1 MASVATNCVTV
12 LLGTQGVHTW
22 TIPNPWVPFL
32 NMTIKGNSDFEYTGT
47 GIPTIG
53 EEIHNRTSY
62 LGGSTYHSSSLGG
75 APQHQFVP
83 SANELLGKKGANLGL
98 IGFGVHHNSS
108 LANRSVQFA
117 AGRLQQPNDYDQDPN
132 ATTQGVPYSTS
143 YPSVY
148 TVGIHFGLSGHAM
161 SKFGHKR
168 VYNGH
173 NKGYFI
179 DQVTDIHLGA
189 TNMGSSTNGNASQYS
204 FFQTNTPNLTTQ
216 GGY

>member
-1 MASVATNCVTV
+1 MAVATNCVTV
-12 LLGTQGVHTW
+12 LLGTQGIHTW
-22 TIPNPWVPFL
+22 TIPSPYGSWFPPWTL
-32 NMTIKGNSDFEYTGT
+32 KGNKDFEYTGT

-62 LGGSTYHSSSLGG
+62 LGGSTYHSSSLAGEYS
-75 APQHQFVP
+75 AIFP
-83 SANELLGKKGANLGL
+83 SANEWLYKKGANLGF
-98 IGFGVHHNSS
+98 IGWGAKHNSS
-108 LANRSVQFA
+108 LSNRTVQFA
-117 AGRLQQPNDYDQDPN
+117 AGRLQQPNDYDQAPG
-132 ATTQGVPYSTS
+132 ATNQGVPYSTS

-189 TNMGSSTNGNASQYS
+189 TDMGSTTNASATQYS